1 MEKFFFTLPGCLRDV
16 VGTRSRPGL
25 GLHLGWSF
33 KEGEERAQGKDDTL
47 SATVSLLPTGDS
59 QSLLGVE
66 MGKATS
72 NVSRKTKEETEAVD
86 QSALD
91 SKPTNP

>member
-1 MEKFFFTLPGCLRDV
+1 MEKFFVTLPSCLRDA

-33 KEGEERAQGKDDTL
+33 KESEKRAQSKDDTL
-47 SATVSLLPTGDS
+47 SATVSLFPTGDS
-59 QSLLGVE
+59 QSLVGVE

-72 NVSRKTKEETEAVD
+72 NVSRKTKGK
-86 QSALD
+86 QKL
-91 SKPTNP
+91 

>member
-1 MEKFFFTLPGCLRDV
+1 MEKFFVTLPGCLRGV
-16 VGTRSRPGL
+16 VGTSSRAGL

-33 KEGEERAQGKDDTL
+33 KESEERAQSKDDTL
-47 SATVSLLPTGDS
+47 SATVSLFPAGDS

-72 NVSRKTKEETEAVD
+72 NVSRKTKRR
-86 QSALD
+86 QKL
-91 SKPTNP
+91 

>member
-1 MEKFFFTLPGCLRDV
+1 MD
-16 VGTRSRPGL
+16 
-25 GLHLGWSF
+25 WSF
-33 KEGEERAQGKDDTL
+33 KENEERAQSKDDTV

-72 NVSRKTKEETEAVD
+72 NVSTKTKEETEAVD

-91 SKPTNP
+91 PKPTNP

>member
-1 MEKFFFTLPGCLRDV
+1 M
-16 VGTRSRPGL
+16 

-72 NVSRKTKEETEAVD
+72 TVSRKTKEETEAVG

-91 SKPTNP
+91 PKPTNP